1 MNQDDRDV
9 IDELP
14 GFLQEV
20 ARATSI
26 RVALILVQE
35 FGGLHPLYIPKNPHG
50 SVLAHAV
57 GLEAAAAL
65 AQRFGGQRYEIPRHV
80 GQPKKR
86 RIIEANGTHAEVA
99 KRFQV
104 SVRYVRRVRRRR
116 RPDPRQ
122 TTFLDD

>member
-1 MNQDDRDV
+1 MHPDDRLV

-14 GFLQEV
+14 GFLKDV

-50 SVLAHAV
+50 SALARAV
-57 GLEAAAAL
+57 GLEAATVL
-65 AQRFGGQRYEIPRHV
+65 ARRFGGMRYEIPRQV

-86 RIIEANGTHAEVA
+86 RIILADGTHAEVA

-104 SVRYVRRVRRRR
+104 TVRYVRRVRRRP

-122 TTFLDD
+122 ITFLDD

>member
-1 MNQDDRDV
+1 MDDDHHV
-9 IDELP
+9 IDDLP
-14 GFLQEV
+14 DFLQEV
-20 ARATSI
+20 ARTTSI

-35 FGGLHPLYIPKNPHG
+35 YGGLHPLYIPKNPRA
-50 SVLAHAV
+50 SVLARKI

-65 AQRFGGQRYEIPRHV
+65 AKRFGGQRYEIPRHV

-86 RIIEANGTHAEVA
+86 RIIEADGTHAEVA